1 MKDDVVTSPSP
12 AFAMAP
18 VGLDAALGL
27 RIVRCSGDEVVLE
40 YDISPQHLQPF
51 GIVHGGTHCAVA
63 ESACSMGAAMSAIA
77 RGQAGAVGL
86 ENHTSFL
93 HAAREGTVTV
103 TATPLS
109 RGRRSQVWEAMARD
123 AAGRIL
129 ATSRVRL
136 LCLDAGSD
144 LAGKP
149 VRREA

>member
-1 MKDDVVTSPSP
+1 MTADPTTPSPSL
-12 AFAMAP
+12 AMAP

-27 RIVRCSGDEVVLE
+27 RVVRCSGDEVVLE
-40 YDISPQHLQPF
+40 YDIAATHLQPF

-63 ESACSMGAAMSAIA
+63 ESACSMGASMVAIA

-93 HAAREGTVTV
+93 HAARGGRVTV
-103 TATPLS
+103 TALPLS
-109 RGRRSQVWEAMARD
+109 RGRRSQLWEAVARD
-123 AAGRIL
+123 TDGKIL

-136 LCLDAGSD
+136 LCLDAGGD

-149 VRREA
+149 VSRQA